1 MLFIILESSLISVE
15 PGLMVWTVVTFFL
28 LMFAL
33 YKLAW
38 KPILSAVENRERR
51 IKESLEKAEQA
62 QKQAE
67 ENLKAYQQM
76 LENAKKETQEILNK
90 GRKTAEM
97 LREEILNKANEEAA
111 RILEK
116 AKRDINLEREK
127 ALEEIRSL
135 AVELSLTAA
144 SKLVERSLSDEEHKR
159 LVEQYL
165 KEIKVQ

>member
-1 MLFIILESSLISVE
+1 MLFITLQSSLISVN
-15 PGLMVWTVVTFFL
+15 PGLMIWTALTFL
-28 LMFAL
+28 LLLYAL

-51 IKESLEKAEQA
+51 IRESLEKAEEA
-62 QKQAE
+62 QRKAE
-67 ENLKAYQQM
+67 ESLQAYQKM
-76 LENAKKETQEILNK
+76 LDEAKKETQEILNK

-97 LREEILNKANEEAA
+97 LREEILNKANDEAA
-111 RILEK
+111 RLLEK

-135 AVELSLTAA
+135 AVDLSLTAA
-144 SKLVERSLSDEEHKR
+144 SKLVERSLSDKEHKQ
-159 LVEQYL
+159 LVERYL

>member
-15 PGLMVWTVVTFFL
+15 PGLMVWTVVTFLL
-28 LMFAL
+28 LMLAL